1 MRLGINEITK
11 GIYISA
17 VEKVTRQLQREGFK
31 VFPKFPVRGEN
42 SIRFDLYAEKGLDKR
57 VYEFKIGRNKI
68 RQEQFIFLQNH
79 AKEIGARLF
88 IIYLEIPISKKIQ
101 FRGIEDIIIRDWE
114 SKTPKDFLEF
124 AYHIDIVDIVDM
136 NINSIDIDGDEII
149 ILGEAAVLGEAQM
162 RAIDDFIEKF
172 DFNFTF
178 RLRLDHCRK
187 RILSSYYKIDTSGY

>member
-1 MRLGINEITK
+1 MK
-11 GIYISA
+11 QA
-17 VEKVTRQLQREGFK
+17 KWKARQIL
-31 VFPKFPVRGEN
+31 
-42 SIRFDLYAEKGLDKR
+42 
-57 VYEFKIGRNKI
+57 
-68 RQEQFIFLQNH
+68 
-79 AKEIGARLF
+79 
-88 IIYLEIPISKKIQ
+88 
-101 FRGIEDIIIRDWE
+101 RDWE

-136 NINSIDIDGDEII
+136 NINSINIDGDEII

>member
-17 VEKVTRQLQREGFK
+17 VEKVTKQLQREGFK
-31 VFPKFPVRGEN
+31 VFPEFPIRGG
-42 SIRFDLYAEKGLDKR
+42 SSVQFDLYAEKGTDKR

-68 RQEQFIFLQNH
+68 RKEQFVFLQNH

-88 IIYLEIPISKKIQ
+88 IIYLEMPTSKKIQ
-101 FRGIEDIIIRDWE
+101 FRGIEDIIVRDWE
-114 SKTPKDFLEF
+114 SKTPKEFLDF
-124 AYHIDIVDIVDM
+124 AYHIDILDIIDV
-136 NINSIDIDGDEII
+136 NINSIDIDEDETIV
-149 ILGEAAVLGEAQM
+149 LGEAVVLGEAQM
-162 RAIDDFIEKF
+162 RVIDDFMEKF

-187 RILSSYYKIDTSGY
+187 RILGSYYKIDTSGY